1 MENKALLEDIKR
13 CLRKRMNYR
22 ETREYLLKFDK
33 YEQQAVISSLQKEY
47 VKHKTKTSRTSM
59 VAGFVM
65 LTVFPL
71 VHWLFEHR
79 ASDYEIDYRPIIFG
93 IVIMASA
100 FVSFQRARAAARR
113 YEEFA

>member
-22 ETREYLLKFDK
+22 ETREYLLMFDK
-33 YEQQAVISSLQKEY
+33 YEQHAVISSLQKEY

-65 LTVFPL
+65 LTLFPL
-71 VHWLFEHR
+71 VHWLFEHN
-79 ASDYEIDYRPIIFG
+79 ASDYEIGYKPMIFG
-93 IVIMASA
+93 VVIIASS
-100 FVSFQRARAAARR
+100 FVSFQRAQATTRR